1 MMYHSF
7 AASPVVSISTVCE
20 DETLRESIYRSEYIR
35 NETLKR
41 CEAIPSYKHKP
52 RKWKNKYYDMIKARV
67 IAEMN

>member
-1 MMYHSF
+1 MMHYCFGSD
-7 AASPVVSISTVCE
+7 SVVSISTVCN
-20 DETLRESIYRSEYIR
+20 DETLRESIHRSEYIR

-52 RKWKNKYYDMIKARV
+52 RKWKNKYYDLMKARV